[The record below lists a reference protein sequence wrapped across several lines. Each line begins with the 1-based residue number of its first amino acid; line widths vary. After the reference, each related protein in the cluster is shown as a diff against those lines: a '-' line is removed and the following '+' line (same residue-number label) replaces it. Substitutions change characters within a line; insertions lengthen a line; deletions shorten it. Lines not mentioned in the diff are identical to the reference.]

1 MYIKVQ
7 HPEYIMF
14 SSDYSQQE
22 PKTLATVS
30 RDPDMSR
37 AFSEGKDIYAT
48 IASVAFNKPYEECL
62 EFHPVTHEYQKEG
75 KERRTQAKS
84 IVLGITYGRSTVT
97 IGEQLFGRNHEMSD
111 DDKTKAAQHVYDSVL
126 HAFPALKG
134 FMQYAQDCAR
144 TKGYTE
150 TILGRRR
157 HIPDMQLPRFEFKAM
172 PGYVNPDVD
181 PLDVSTLQNSSEIP
195 ERIVKQLTQ
204 EFSKLKYYGQVV
216 KRTKELREQKI
227 RVINNTRKIT
237 DATRQCVNCV
247 DFETEILTKDG
258 WKKYNEVNAGDKIV
272 SYNLNT
278 GLVENDTIEA
288 VHIYEGTYDAYQFNS
303 PTFESVCTPNHKWV
317 TGTKT
322 SSRLV
327 EANKIYNNKWPDYS
341 ILRVSDNCFDE
352 NTDISDD
359 ELRVLGWLET
369 DGSYYTPDKVH
380 HMKLYQSCNRPKGQ
394 KVYSNMISCLRNMSQ
409 KYTDNERTPGYH
421 ELYLFKSEFTDW
433 VRDKFPDR
441 TLTFSFVSTLS
452 QRQAK
457 ILLQSMMD
465 GDGIGEACTGYFVC
479 STIDK
484 ANVFQY
490 LCFAAGYA
498 SNMYV
503 CEPDKAPHKGNV
515 PNGSVVQTKCYYR
528 VSVLKVKNAQ
538 IYPHHK
544 SKITCHGVW
553 CVTTNNHTWVCRKNG
568 KVSITGNSIVQGSA
582 ADLTKMA
589 LLNLEY
595 NDRWHQIGGR
605 MLVPVHDE
613 LICEVPVDFYEEGRD
628 ILKDSME
635 EAGNFMP
642 FPIYCDVETTLRWYG
657 MSYPCEYSMPTS
669 FSLSSVSTL
678 SKGEI
683 SWIQWHLIECEYQ
696 LPTFPDENGEAP
708 IGDAAK
714 GVNGIVSDELISYIK
729 DYMNTYNVT
738 DESFISHIDKLVTKG
753 LI

>member
-1 MYIKVQ
+1 MKLKVQ

-195 ERIVKQLTQ
+195 DRIVKQLTQ

-237 DATRQCVNCV
+237 DATRQCVN
-247 DFETEILTKDG
+247 
-258 WKKYNEVNAGDKIV
+258 
-272 SYNLNT
+272 
-278 GLVENDTIEA
+278 
-288 VHIYEGTYDAYQFNS
+288 
-303 PTFESVCTPNHKWV
+303 
-317 TGTKT
+317 
-322 SSRLV
+322 
-327 EANKIYNNKWPDYS
+327 
-341 ILRVSDNCFDE
+341 
-352 NTDISDD
+352 
-359 ELRVLGWLET
+359 
-369 DGSYYTPDKVH
+369 
-380 HMKLYQSCNRPKGQ
+380 
-394 KVYSNMISCLRNMSQ
+394 
-409 KYTDNERTPGYH
+409 
-421 ELYLFKSEFTDW
+421 
-433 VRDKFPDR
+433 
-441 TLTFSFVSTLS
+441 
-452 QRQAK
+452 
-457 ILLQSMMD
+457 
-465 GDGIGEACTGYFVC
+465 
-479 STIDK
+479 
-484 ANVFQY
+484 
-490 LCFAAGYA
+490 
-498 SNMYV
+498 
-503 CEPDKAPHKGNV
+503 
-515 PNGSVVQTKCYYR
+515 
-528 VSVLKVKNAQ
+528 
-538 IYPHHK
+538 
-544 SKITCHGVW
+544 
-553 CVTTNNHTWVCRKNG
+553 
-568 KVSITGNSIVQGSA
+568 SIVQGSA

-595 NDRWHQIGGR
+595 NERWHQIGGR

-628 ILKDSME
+628 ILKTSMK

-657 MSYPCEYSMPTS
+657 MSYPCEYDTPAS
-669 FSLSSVSTL
+669 FSLSNLSTL
-678 SKGEI
+678 SKSEV